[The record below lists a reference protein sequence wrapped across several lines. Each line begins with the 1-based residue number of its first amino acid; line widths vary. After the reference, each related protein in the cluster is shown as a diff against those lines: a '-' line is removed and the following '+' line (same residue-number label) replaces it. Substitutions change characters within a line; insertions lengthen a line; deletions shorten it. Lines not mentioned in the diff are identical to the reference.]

1 MPEITNIPHTLI
13 PKTTHSYNDIV
24 LAIIVMKEEDF
35 LSFENLQ
42 DPLYGVKKRFF
53 EEAHRTLKVLLCF

>member
-35 LSFENLQ
+35 LSFETLQ
-42 DPLYGVKKRFF
+42 DPLYGVKS
-53 EEAHRTLKVLLCF
+53 VLSNQVFCYVK